1 MAAGKME
8 WVLVHKFGA
17 DPIGAV
23 GFIGNDA
30 VSVVAFFDDRDGNS
44 DGKVSIGERL
54 AAVLSPISIEG
65 RNVAEVAMQAK
76 YDLDILQRDASFA
89 NMASKL
95 FLNFARG
102 LVLDGIYAVYFSRGV
117 KMSGKG
123 IAKYIGGGT
132 VKELIVR
139 KGFEK
144 TVKEAFNASTAR

>member
-1 MAAGKME
+1 MAASKLD
-8 WVLVHKFGA
+8 WVLVHKFGSE
-17 DPIGAV
+17 PIGAV
-23 GFIGNDA
+23 GFLGNDA
-30 VSVVAFFDDRDGNS
+30 VSVVAFFDDKDGNS

-54 AAVLSPISIEG
+54 AAMLSPISLEG
-65 RNVAEVAMQAK
+65 RNVTEVAMQAK

-89 NMASKL
+89 NMATKL

-132 VKELIVR
+132 VKEFVIR

-144 TVKEAFNASTAR
+144 SVKEAFNASTAR